1 MPRQQA
7 SVPTEP
13 RPSSIDRAKRHF
25 ACSETHRR
33 VSRGAAHRGPWRA
46 QAGAATIESV
56 LAIGAFVIAF
66 AGVMEIVGATFE
78 TDRMGR
84 AAQAAARVLAL
95 DKTIHGDQDKM
106 KERACE
112 AIRREL
118 QKDATFDCW
127 TTWTRYG
134 IQPNVDPSELPAT
147 LDLALD
153 PTGYSGEMVLVRIG
167 WSRDLLSFEQSS
179 DSSVSM
185 VAMGLARAEP

>member
-1 MPRQQA
+1 M
-7 SVPTEP
+7 
-13 RPSSIDRAKRHF
+13 
-25 ACSETHRR
+25 
-33 VSRGAAHRGPWRA
+33 
-46 QAGAATIESV
+46 TIESV
-56 LAIGAFVIAF
+56 LAIGAFVIAL

-95 DKTIHGDQDKM
+95 DKTILNDLDKM
-106 KERACE
+106 KARACE
-112 AIRREL
+112 AIRAEFD
-118 QKDATFDCW
+118 KDPAFDCW
-127 TTWTRYG
+127 AQWPDYK

-147 LDLALD
+147 LALGDD
-153 PTGYSGEMVLVRIG
+153 PTGSSGEMVLVRIG